1 MIKIIQDEFP
11 ESIVADTLI
20 IVRRNSNNL
29 ATVNLDQR
37 TVDCQDEYMRMR
49 LYGIIDQ
56 YIGDFNEVSEDSD
69 RMEEEEKEN

>member
-1 MIKIIQDEFP
+1 
-11 ESIVADTLI
+11 
-20 IVRRNSNNL
+20 
-29 ATVNLDQR
+29 
-37 TVDCQDEYMRMR
+37 VDCQDEYMRMR

>member
-1 MIKIIQDEFP
+1 MTKVIVEEFP

-49 LYGIIDQ
+49 LYGIVDQ
-56 YIGDFNEVSEDSD
+56 YMGDFNEISD
-69 RMEEEEKEN
+69 